1 MRHHPEAAR
10 RERQEERR
18 LDDMPPRQREHS
30 IDRDGSAGFDERD
43 DVVEKTADP
52 PLVNGEQK
60 LFLARKIKIDGPL
73 RESRVVGDF
82 GAARDALRRMEEYAL
97 GPVEDR
103 VVAFPLV
110 FGLDGALA
118 NDHDV
123 PCLLRSTRK

>member
-1 MRHHPEAAR
+1 M
-10 RERQEERR
+10 
-18 LDDMPPRQREHS
+18 LPRQREHR
-30 IDRDGSAGFDERD
+30 IDRHGSAGFDERD
-43 DVVEKTADP
+43 DVVEKAADP
-52 PLVNGEQK
+52 PLVNGEQQ

-82 GAARDALRRMEEYAL
+82 GDARDALGRMEEYAL
-97 GPVEDR
+97 GRVEDR

-123 PCLLRSTRK
+123 PSFAIDP